1 MSGTV
6 NSTTFAQDTVARQ
19 MPLTESRVLLGM
31 TFSQTSE
38 WESWGA
44 LSRASNSLLSRKL
57 SSSHRP
63 SRASNCH
70 SLKVTNL
77 SNWESEVV
85 LMRLNASSCLEV
97 RREQDRLPFF
107 PRSRSHKRVRPG
119 TQDVAYSGQ
128 TEFAA
133 TRTFHRF
140 RPAIPSPR
148 YARNS
153 TRSAALLPPTI
164 FRVRP
169 WFSLRILSKC
179 ALYHLFDTLAYFL
192 FATKDPQP
200 IGKCFQR

>member
-1 MSGTV
+1 MSGIV
-6 NSTTFAQDTVARQ
+6 NSITFAQDTAARQ
-19 MPLTESRVLLGM
+19 MPPTESHVLLGK
-31 TFSQTSE
+31 TFYQTSE
-38 WESWGA
+38 WESLGA
-44 LSRASNSLLSRKL
+44 LSRASNFPPSRKL
-57 SSSHRP
+57 SSSRRL
-63 SRASNCH
+63 SKVSNCH

-77 SNWESEVV
+77 SNWESEFV
-85 LMRLNASSCLEV
+85 LMRLNASSCPGV
-97 RREQDRLPFF
+97 RHELDRLPFF
-107 PRSRSHKRVRPG
+107 LRSRSHKRVRPG

-128 TEFAA
+128 TEFSA

-140 RPAIPSPR
+140 RPASPSPR

-169 WFSLRILSKC
+169 SFSLRILCKR
-179 ALYHLFDTLAYFL
+179 ALYHFCDTLAYFM